1 MARDSFFRT
10 FDDAQTEDRRWMEI
24 ISISVTLFLIMDPF
38 GNIPAFLTI
47 LERVPPTRRRLVL
60 TRELLLALAVIIG
73 FVFCGRFVMGFLG
86 LRSESVTIAGGIIL
100 FIIGL
105 RMVFSGREPSGEND
119 LDGEPLLVP
128 LAIPLIA
135 GPSLLAVLLVF
146 SSGGDLG
153 TPNLLGAA
161 LIAWSATFIV
171 LFSSTFLIK
180 FFTRRGLTA
189 VARLMGM
196 VLLALAVQ
204 LLIDGLTGYLSKL

>member
-1 MARDSFFRT
+1 
-10 FDDAQTEDRRWMEI
+10 MEI
-24 ISISVTLFLIMDPF
+24 VSISVTLFLIMDPF
-38 GNIPAFLTI
+38 GNIPVFLTI
-47 LERVPPTRRRLVL
+47 LERVPPTRRRRVL
-60 TRELLLALAVIIG
+60 TRELLLALVVIVG
-73 FVFCGRFVMGFLG
+73 FVFCGRFVMSFLG
-86 LRSESVTIAGGIIL
+86 LRPESVAIAGGIIL

-105 RMVFSGREPSGEND
+105 KMVFPGREPEADND

-146 SSGGDLG
+146 SSGGGLG
-153 TPNLLGAA
+153 TLNLLGAA

-180 FFTRRGLTA
+180 FFTQRGLAA

-196 VLLALAVQ
+196 VLLALSVQ
-204 LLIDGLTGYLSKL
+204 LLVDGITGYLTGL